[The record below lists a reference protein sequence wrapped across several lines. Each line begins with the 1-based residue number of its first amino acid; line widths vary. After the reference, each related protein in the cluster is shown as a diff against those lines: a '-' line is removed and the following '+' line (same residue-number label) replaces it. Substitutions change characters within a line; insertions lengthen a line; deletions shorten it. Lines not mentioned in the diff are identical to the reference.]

1 VLALRFISVCCLT
14 FFVEQRRL
22 LSSTSKVDSE
32 FMTKL
37 EESYTKAKDFIV
49 DESLQEE
56 IDKGRRERAAWAQK
70 NTGAATL

>member
-1 VLALRFISVCCLT
+1 
-14 FFVEQRRL
+14 
-22 LSSTSKVDSE
+22 
-32 FMTKL
+32 MTKL

>member
-1 VLALRFISVCCLT
+1 MLALRFISVFCLT
-14 FFVEQRRL
+14 FFVERL
-22 LSSTSKVDSE
+22 LPSTSKVDSE